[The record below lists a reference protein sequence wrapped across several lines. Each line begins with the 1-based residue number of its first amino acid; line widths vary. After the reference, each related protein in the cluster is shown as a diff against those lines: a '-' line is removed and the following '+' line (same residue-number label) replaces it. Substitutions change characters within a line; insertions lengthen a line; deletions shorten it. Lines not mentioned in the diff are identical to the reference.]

1 MTKKS
6 KLPDRTAIPPVKLTE
21 LKARLRRVTELAD
34 AARASAKNAKE
45 SLKAAKKLAKQ
56 AKKKAKQLRKAAQEI
71 QCELEQATPTRR
83 SAAKSRPAARK
94 SAKSS
99 RSTKPTPAPV
109 LSSDPTP
116 PTQEVPV
123 DSPVAAAETGP
134 AER

>member
-6 KLPDRTAIPPVKLTE
+6 MPPARTAIPPVKLTE

-56 AKKKAKQLRKAAQEI
+56 AKKKAKQLRKAAKEI
-71 QCELEQATPTRR
+71 QHELEQAIPTRT
-83 SAAKSRPAARK
+83 SGAKSRSPIRK
-94 SAKSS
+94 AAKSS
-99 RSTKPTPAPV
+99 RSAKPVPAPA

-116 PTQEVPV
+116 PTQEVPT
-123 DSPVAAAETGP
+123 DSPAGP
-134 AER
+134 ADSGPSEA